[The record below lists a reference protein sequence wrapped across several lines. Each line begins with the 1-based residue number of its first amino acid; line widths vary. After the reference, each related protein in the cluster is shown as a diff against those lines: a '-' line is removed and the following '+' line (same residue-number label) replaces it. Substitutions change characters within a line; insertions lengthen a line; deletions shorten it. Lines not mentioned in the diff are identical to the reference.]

1 MSQINSISLTGSLT
15 IGGSRPIIM
24 QKTLTANGTY
34 SAGTDD
40 ADGYSPVIVNVPESV
55 PVVTSLNV
63 TENGTYQVE
72 QGVDGFN
79 PVVVNVPDEPT
90 IPLNADNIQI
100 ATSSGYYMSQQ
111 PLTNNITESGYYL
124 VSLIRPRDNSI
135 WNTFINYDGVS
146 DVELSINYSDVF
158 KLHLTPTTIGT
169 QYYGGDFET
178 LFVKLSKTFIASN
191 QTY

>member
-100 ATSSGYYMSQQ
+100 ATS
-111 PLTNNITESGYYL
+111 
-124 VSLIRPRDNSI
+124 
-135 WNTFINYDGVS
+135 
-146 DVELSINYSDVF
+146 
-158 KLHLTPTTIGT
+158 H
-169 QYYGGDFET
+169 
-178 LFVKLSKTFIASN
+178 
-191 QTY
+191 